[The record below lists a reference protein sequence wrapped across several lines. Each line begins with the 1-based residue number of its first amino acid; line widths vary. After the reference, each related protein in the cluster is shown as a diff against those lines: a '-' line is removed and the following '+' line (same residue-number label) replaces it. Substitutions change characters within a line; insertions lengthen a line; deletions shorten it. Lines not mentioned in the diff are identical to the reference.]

1 MMQKRKENLELLET
15 SIIMLEMLVYMVDSW
30 KLFA

>member
-15 SIIMLEMLVYMVDSW
+15 SIIMLEMLVYMVESW

>member
-1 MMQKRKENLELLET
+1 MMQKRKENIELLET
-15 SIIMLEMLVYMVDSW
+15 STIMLEMLVHMVESW

>member
-15 SIIMLEMLVYMVDSW
+15 SIIMLEMLVCMVESW

>member
-1 MMQKRKENLELLET
+1 MMQKRKENVELLET
-15 SIIMLEMLVYMVDSW
+15 STIMLEMLVHMVESW